1 MTMIKIFLTLLFSS
15 SLMADNLVIED
26 FDNNRAQWDP
36 VSDQVM
42 GGLSEIKFSQLA
54 DEDINFY
61 RLEGEV
67 STKNN
72 GGFIQ
77 FRSRVDAGNNDFEGV
92 RIKTRGN
99 GEVYEVHL
107 RTPAPFLPWQYY
119 KATFT
124 ANQDWETIDI
134 PFSSFERV
142 GPAYVSKKVKSS
154 KINWIAI
161 VAYGKDFYAEV
172 DLAKIELYK

>member
-1 MTMIKIFLTLLFSS
+1 MKNFLTLFLFTNIVF
-15 SLMADNLVIED
+15 ADNLIIED
-26 FDNNRAQWDP
+26 FENNRANWNA

-42 GGLSEIKFSQLA
+42 GGLSELRFSELT
-54 DEDINFY
+54 DNSINFY
-61 RLEGEV
+61 RLEGNV

-77 FRSRVDAGNNDFEGV
+77 FRSRVDAPNSDFAGV

-99 GEVYEVHL
+99 GETYEIHL
-107 RTPAPFLPWQYY
+107 RTPATFLPWQYY

-124 ANQDWETIDI
+124 ANDTWETIDI
-134 PFSSFERV
+134 PLASFKKV
-142 GPAYVSKKVKSS
+142 GPAYVPSKVKSS

-172 DLAKIELYK
+172 DLAKIELY

>member
-1 MTMIKIFLTLLFSS
+1 MHIIASAELSDKFIFIILDSLASRFFS
-15 SLMADNLVIED
+15 LQM
-26 FDNNRAQWDP
+26 
-36 VSDQVM
+36 
-42 GGLSEIKFSQLA
+42 EIKFSQLA

-107 RTPAPFLPWQYY
+107 RTPATFLPWQYY

-124 ANQDWETIDI
+124 ANQDWETLDI
-134 PFSSFERV
+134 PFSSFQRV

-154 KINWIAI
+154 KVNWIAV

-172 DLAKIELYK
+172 DLARIELYK

>member
-1 MTMIKIFLTLLFSS
+1 MKKSLAILCVLLSMSTFTKVI
-15 SLMADNLVIED
+15 DNVKDI
-26 FDNNRAQWDP
+26 RAEWVP
-36 VSDQVM
+36 FSDQVM
-42 GGLSEIKFSQLA
+42 GGLSEIKFSKLS
-54 DEDINFY
+54 DDDMNFY

-77 FRSRVDAGNNDFEGV
+77 FRSRVDAGSDDYEGV

-99 GEVYEVHL
+99 GETYEIHL
-107 RTPAPFLPWQYY
+107 RTPATFLPWQYY

-124 ANQDWETIDI
+124 ANDNWKIIDI
-134 PFSSFERV
+134 PFSSFKKV
-142 GPAYVSKKVKSS
+142 GPAYVPRKVKSS
-154 KINWIAI
+154 KITWIAV

-172 DLAKIELYK
+172 DLAKIELY

>member
-1 MTMIKIFLTLLFSS
+1 MKKILALLLLSS
-15 SLMADNLVIED
+15 TSFADNLVIED
-26 FDNNRAQWDP
+26 FENNRAKWDA

-42 GGLSEIKFSQLA
+42 GGLSEIKFSKLS
-54 DEDINFY
+54 DDDMSFY

-77 FRSRVDAGNNDFEGV
+77 FRSRVDAGSNDYEGI

-99 GEVYEVHL
+99 GETYEIHL
-107 RTPAPFLPWQYY
+107 RTPATFLPWQYY

-124 ANQDWETIDI
+124 ANDTWETIDI
-134 PFSSFERV
+134 PLASFKKV
-142 GPAYVSKKVKSS
+142 GPAYVPSKVKSS

-172 DLAKIELYK
+172 DLAKIELY